1 MIDAATTLTIVNT
14 EVPITN
20 EGQARALGQVVRDL
34 GAEAA
39 AEVLE
44 QVAATG
50 IVTATRITQAAQ
62 QRNPITPQMRQAA
75 DDVMGPLVLDEPGP
89 RPHVAN
95 NSGNNEWYTPG
106 HIIEAARTVLGRI
119 DLDPASS
126 AKAQATVK
134 ADRWFSETT
143 DGLASDWGDAAAIW
157 MNPPYAQ
164 PLIGLFVAKF
174 CDHLASGGCGIVLV
188 NNATETGWGARLL
201 ADCDA
206 VCFPTGR
213 IRFIDPAGNPG
224 AAPLQGQMIGY
235 IGRAPDLFADYFAVY
250 GPVLRG

>member
-1 MIDAATTLTIVNT
+1 VEEGQRQGTIAKQGKPTDKRSSEERLDAAPQTFEELGITRKQVHESRKIAANWTAERIDATI
-14 EVPITN
+14 
-20 EGQARALGQVVRDL
+20 
-34 GAEAA
+34 AEATA
-39 AEVLE
+39 VDVT
-44 QVAATG
+44 VARKDFIKGTAHVSNNTG
-50 IVTATRITQAAQ
+50 
-62 QRNPITPQMRQAA
+62 
-75 DDVMGPLVLDEPGP
+75 D
-89 RPHVAN
+89 
-95 NSGNNEWYTPG
+95 NEWYTPG

-134 ADRWFSETT
+134 ADRWFSETD

-188 NNATETGWGARLL
+188 NNATETAWGARLL
-201 ADCDA
+201 TDCDA

-213 IRFIDPAGNPG
+213 IRFIDPAGNLG